1 MLSILTLRSQ
11 TKIQPSVTTFK
22 NLIIVWPVYQCSP
35 RCFFI
40 QFFIERKLRTLS
52 DSRMSWTLRGASQI
66 SVNDTARSLTQR
78 CQWHPV
84 ELDSAV
90 SMTPRGAW
98 LSGVNDTTRSFTN
111 QCQGRAEL
119 DSAVSMTPHGASQIS
134 VNDTARSLTQRCHW
148 HCAELD
154 SAVSMTPR
162 GSWLSSVNDTV
173 EWFLK
178 IILKITLNLKNLAAP
193 HKNG

>member
-1 MLSILTLRSQ
+1 MLFYPIFHLKGNWGHCLTPGCLGH
-11 TKIQPSVTTFK
+11 
-22 NLIIVWPVYQCSP
+22 C
-35 RCFFI
+35 
-40 QFFIERKLRTLS
+40 
-52 DSRMSWTLRGASQI
+52 A
-66 SVNDTARSLTQR
+66 
-78 CQWHPV
+78 
-84 ELDSAV
+84 ELHKSV

-98 LSGVNDTTRSFTN
+98 LSSVNDTAWSLTQR
-111 QCQGRAEL
+111 CQWHRVEL

-193 HKNG
+193 HKNGYVHESWNKIISL